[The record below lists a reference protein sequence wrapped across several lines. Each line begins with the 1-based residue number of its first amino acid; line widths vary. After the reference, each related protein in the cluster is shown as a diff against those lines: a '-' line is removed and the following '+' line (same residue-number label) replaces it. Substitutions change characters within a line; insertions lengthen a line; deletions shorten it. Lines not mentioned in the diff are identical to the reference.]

1 MDGQANQPRVLII
14 VNVFHPDRGG
24 GAAVF
29 TDLARGLAER
39 GFAVTVRCAYPY
51 YPEWCDKSGKNG
63 WRIQRYEEEGVKVE
77 RYGIFIPS
85 RPNRLFQRLVYESSF
100 FFSLLRSLPRGRAY
114 DMAMV
119 FCPLVGA
126 VAFATINKWVWRRPL
141 WLNVQDLSA
150 TAAKAGGIA
159 RGRLVPAVLNA
170 VQKGLFNRADVW
182 SSISPVMI
190 DRLLPLRTGK
200 QPVLYLPNWLNASLA
215 AEIRALPDRTR
226 RPPADPVNLLY
237 AGNIGTK
244 QDLLRFCQALHA
256 SAARFMFRI
265 HGDGGHAES
274 VREWVEHTG
283 DTRFSFG
290 PFLDEAAFAAA
301 LHATDFFVITERS
314 GSGGSFI
321 PSKMIPGM
329 AAGCPILAV
338 CDADSPLGREMHN
351 EEPGPCFA
359 WERLGEV
366 PEFLNGVAAQPERFF
381 AWRQNAVRRGAHH
394 DRDLVVDRFAEA
406 IRAIASAKGVDASV
420 LQDGTVR

>member
-1 MDGQANQPRVLII
+1 MGEQAHQPRVLII

-29 TDLARGLAER
+29 TDLARGLAAR
-39 GFAVTVRCAYPY
+39 GFGVTVRCAYPY
-51 YPEWCDKSGKNG
+51 YPEWRDKSGQNG
-63 WRIQRYEEEGVKVE
+63 WRIQRYEEEQVHVE

-85 RPNRLFQRLVYESSF
+85 RPNSLFQRLVYEASF
-100 FFSLLRSLPRGRAY
+100 LFSLLRSLPRGHGY
-114 DMAMV
+114 DMVMV

-126 VAFATINKWVWRRPL
+126 VAFATLNKWLWRKPL

-150 TAAKAGGIA
+150 TAAQAGGIA
-159 RGRLVPAVLNA
+159 RGRVAPAVLNA
-170 VQKGLFNRADVW
+170 VQKGLFNRADLW

-190 DRLLPLRTGK
+190 DRLLALRTK
-200 QPVLYLPNWLNASLA
+200 RQPVLYLPNWLNASLA
-215 AEIRALPDRTR
+215 AEIRALPDRAR

-237 AGNIGTK
+237 AGNIGSK
-244 QDLLRFCQALHA
+244 QDLLRFCQALHT

-274 VREWVEHTG
+274 VRRWVEASG
-283 DTRFSFG
+283 DARFSFG

-338 CDADSPLGREMHN
+338 CDADSPLGREMHA
-351 EEPGPCFA
+351 EEPGPWFP
-359 WERLGEV
+359 WEHLGEV
-366 PEFLNGVAAQPERFF
+366 SDLLKGIPAQPERFF
-381 AWRQNAVRRGAHH
+381 AWRQNALRRGDYH
-394 DRDLVVDRFAEA
+394 DRDRIIDRFAAA
-406 IRAIASAKGVDASV
+406 IRAITAAVRVDAS
-420 LQDGTVR
+420 LFPDDIVR